1 MIDPII
7 LDSLALAVPS
17 IAAYIFTVKG
27 VASVIT
33 NNFDTQD
40 WPDFGWF
47 KTSSVLDFLASTNKK
62 GKLTGNNQT
71 DSLIKLATQAIPK
84 KTIVG
89 KLLRI
94 LS

>member
-1 MIDPII
+1 MIDPIV

-17 IAAYIFTVKG
+17 VAAYIFTIKG

-40 WPDFGWF
+40 WGKAGD
-47 KTSSVLDFLASTNKK
+47 VLDWLASTNKK
-62 GKLTGNNQT
+62 GKLTGDDRA

>member
-1 MIDPII
+1 MIDPVI

-17 IAAYIFTVKG
+17 IAVYILTAKG

-40 WPDFGWF
+40 WGKAGDI
-47 KTSSVLDFLASTNKK
+47 LDWLASTNKK
-62 GKLTGNNQT
+62 GKMTGDKHV
-71 DSLIKLATQAIPK
+71 DSLIEIATEAIPK

>member
-1 MIDPII
+1 MIDATI

-17 IAAYIFTVKG
+17 LAVWILTVKG
-27 VASVIT
+27 IASVIT
-33 NNFDTQD
+33 NNFNTEH
-40 WPDFGWF
+40 WG
-47 KTSSVLDFLASTNKK
+47 KAGAVLDWLASTNKK
-62 GKLTGNNQT
+62 GKLTGDEKI
-71 DSLIKLATQAIPK
+71 DSLLDIAARSIPQ

>member
-33 NNFDTQD
+33 NNFDTQEWGKVGDALD
-40 WPDFGWF
+40 W
-47 KTSSVLDFLASTNKK
+47 LASTNKK
-62 GKLTGNNQT
+62 GKLTGVDQI
-71 DSLIKLATQAIPK
+71 DSLLDVATRSIPK

-89 KLLRI
+89 KILRI

>member
-1 MIDPII
+1 MIDPMV

-40 WPDFGWF
+40 WGKAGD
-47 KTSSVLDFLASTNKK
+47 VLDWLASTNKK
-62 GKLTGNNQT
+62 GKLTGDKQV
-71 DSLIKLATQAIPK
+71 DSLINIAKEAIPQ

-89 KLLRI
+89 KLLRV